1 MPTPRFVF
9 NLPPARC
16 VQVCL
21 LLAPRALCTGHPPSS
36 SHVQSLLLRA
46 GSPADLESWIAAIM
60 SPLAALG
67 APAGGEGGAAAAAA
81 AGGAG
86 ST

>member
-1 MPTPRFVF
+1 
-9 NLPPARC
+9 
-16 VQVCL
+16 
-21 LLAPRALCTGHPPSS
+21 
-36 SHVQSLLLRA
+36 VQSLLLRA